1 MNKKVLCLAINLL
14 SLSVF
19 SQNTSNKPEWLDP
32 YVTEVNR
39 LPARASAFAFENREL
54 AMAGNR
60 ATSKNFLSL
69 NGTWKFKWVAKPS
82 LKPANFFEE
91 NYDDTRW
98 DNFKVPSNWEF
109 AGYGTPIYVNI
120 PYEFDNRFKSS
131 DEWGATYG
139 SKILNNTPPAIPEEN
154 PVGSYRK
161 KFVLPTDWT
170 GKEIF
175 INLGAV
181 KSAFYIYVNG
191 QKVGYGE
198 DSKLESEFDITQ
210 FVHAGE
216 NVVALEVYRW
226 SDGSY
231 LECQDMWRISGIERD
246 VYLYAT
252 PKLDVRDFRVTS
264 ILDNNYRNGLF
275 TLDVEMQNH
284 SYYDTNIML
293 TAEILD
299 AAGAKALT
307 VQTQKPEMVQ
317 GTNKSKFSLK
327 GEIANVAQWS
337 AEIPN
342 LYSLVLTLT
351 DKDGKVLEVI
361 KRKIGFRT
369 SEIKNGQLLVN
380 GKPIYIKG
388 VNRHEHDPVTIH
400 VISEERMVQDIQ
412 VMKSL
417 NINAV
422 RTSHYPN
429 HPRWY
434 ELCDEYGLY
443 LVDEPNIESH
453 QMGYGLLQTLGNNP
467 AFLNSHMRRT
477 QRMFER
483 DKNHPSIIIWSLGN
497 EAGNGWNFYN
507 TYTWLKENDKTRPV
521 QYERAELEW
530 NTDIVCPMYPEPAQV
545 EQYAQKY
552 KDRPYIMC
560 EYAHAMG
567 NSVGNF
573 KEYWDIIEKY
583 PNLQGGFIW
592 DWVDQGVII
601 EKAGKKVYGYG
612 GDWGPKDINS
622 DKNFLCNGL
631 VNPERQLHPH
641 ALEVKKIYQNV
652 KFENVG
658 LNQIEVRNAFSFR
671 NLDNFTLTW
680 TILEEGVEVD
690 KGKIEDLTGIAA
702 GKVKIFTIAPK
713 VGAKAGKEYFMNVSL
728 RLKTREQLLA
738 ANTEM
743 AYEQFSLN
751 VFKRP
756 NPILVTGK
764 APTVNESGAKITVT
778 GSDFTIVFDKEV
790 GTLSSYV
797 KQGISLIKQG
807 PLPDFWRASTDNDFG
822 ASTQKKSRI
831 WFKTGKLESVS
842 EAKITII
849 SGNPQIIFTK
859 KMLNGDALYTTTY
872 DVDAEGM
879 VKIKNKFEALKGN
892 YPMMMRFGNQMIL
905 PKEFNTIK
913 WYGRGP
919 QESYWDRKTGAMV
932 GQYEGKVEDQYHPY
946 IRPQESGN
954 KADTRWAS
962 LTNAKGRGLMIMQ
975 EADYLNV
982 NAINHSTE
990 DLDPADEKAQF
1001 HSGDLIGREEIYL
1014 NIDLQQTGLA
1024 GIDSWYH
1031 LPLEKYRLNYK
1042 NYEYA
1047 YYLKPIAPVLSEKKV
1062 KTDGGTKENGK

>member
-1 MNKKVLCLAINLL
+1 MIKVFLSLAIILCSFL
-14 SLSVF
+14 SF
-19 SQNTSNKPEWLDP
+19 AQNVAQKPEWLDP

-39 LPARASAFAFENREL
+39 LPARASAFAYENREL
-54 AMAGNR
+54 AMAGNKSS
-60 ATSKNFLSL
+60 SKNFFSL
-69 NGTWKFKWVAKPS
+69 NGNWKFKWVPKPS
-82 LKPANFFEE
+82 LKPANFYEE

-120 PYEFDNRFKSS
+120 PYEFDTRFKSS
-131 DEWGATYG
+131 DDWGATYG
-139 SKILNNTPPAIPEEN
+139 SKILNNTPPPIPEDN

-161 KFVLPTDWT
+161 KFTLPTDWS
-170 GKEIF
+170 GKEVF

-191 QKVGYGE
+191 RKVGYGE
-198 DSKLESEFDITQ
+198 DSKLESEFDITEY
-210 FVHAGE
+210 VHTGE
-216 NVVALEVYRW
+216 NVIALEVYRW

-252 PKLDVRDFRVTS
+252 PKLDLRDFRVTS

-275 TLDVEMQNH
+275 TLDADIQNF
-284 SYYDTNIML
+284 SYYDLPATVS
-293 TAEILD
+293 AEILD
-299 AAGAKALT
+299 ANGVSVLKLENP
-307 VQTQKPEMVQ
+307 KPEMV
-317 GTNKSKFSLK
+317 KSTEKQRITLK
-327 GEIANVAQWS
+327 GEIPNVAQWS

-342 LYSLVLTLT
+342 LYALVLTLT

-388 VNRHEHDPVTIH
+388 VNRHEHDPVSIH
-400 VISEERMVQDIQ
+400 VISEERMIQDIQ
-412 VMKSL
+412 IMKSL

-434 ELCDEYGLY
+434 ELCDEYGMY

-453 QMGYGLLQTLGNNP
+453 EMGYGLNQTLGNNP
-467 AFLNSHMRRT
+467 VFLNSHIRRT

-483 DKNHPSIIIWSLGN
+483 DKNHASIIIWSLGN

-507 TYTWLKENDKTRPV
+507 TYTWLKEHDTTRPV

-530 NTDIVCPMYPEPAQV
+530 NTDIVCPMYPDIEAM
-545 EQYAQKY
+545 EKYAQRY

-573 KEYWDIIEKY
+573 KEYWDMIEKY

-612 GDWGPKDINS
+612 GDWGAKDINS

-631 VNPERQLHPH
+631 VDPERQLHPH
-641 ALEVKKIYQNV
+641 ALEVKKVYQNI
-652 KFENVG
+652 KLENVG
-658 LNQIEVRNAFSFR
+658 LNQIEVKNAFSFR
-671 NLDNFTLTW
+671 NLDNFSLNW
-680 TILEEGVEVD
+680 SILEEGVEID
-690 KGKIEDLTGIAA
+690 RGKIDNLTGIGA
-702 GKVKIFTIAPK
+702 GKMKIFTISPK
-713 VGAKAGKEYFMNVSL
+713 SGLRAGREYFLNVSI
-728 RLKTREQLLA
+728 KTKSPEPLLA
-738 ANTEM
+738 VNSEM
-743 AYEQFSLN
+743 AYEQFPLN
-751 VFKRP
+751 TIKRQAP
-756 NPILVTGK
+756 NLSIGK
-764 APTVNESGAKITVT
+764 TSTVNEAGSKITVV
-778 GSDFTIVFDKEV
+778 GSDFIIVFDKEI
-790 GTLSSYV
+790 GTISSFV
-797 KQGISLIKQG
+797 KQGIALIKKG
-807 PLPDFWRASTDNDFG
+807 PMPDFWRAANDNDFG

-831 WFKTGKLESVS
+831 WLKTGKIEPVSDAKVSVV
-842 EAKITII
+842 
-849 SGNPQIIFTK
+849 SGNPRIIFTK
-859 KMLNGDALYTTTY
+859 KILNGDALYTTTY
-872 DVDAEGM
+872 DVDGDGNIK
-879 VKIKNKFEALKGN
+879 VKNKFDALRGN
-892 YPMMMRFGNQMIL
+892 YPMMMRFGNQMVI
-905 PKEFNTIK
+905 PKEFTTLK

-919 QESYWDRKTGAMV
+919 HESYWDRKTSATV

-954 KADTRWAS
+954 KADVRWAS
-962 LTNAKGRGLMIMQ
+962 LTNNKGRGLMILQ
-975 EADYLNV
+975 DTDFLNV
-982 NAINHSTE
+982 NAINHSQE
-990 DLDPADEKAQF
+990 DLDPAEDKAQY
-1001 HSGDLIGREEIYL
+1001 HSGDLVSREDIYL
-1014 NIDLQQTGLA
+1014 NVDLQQTGVA
-1024 GIDSWYH
+1024 GIDSWGH

-1042 NYEYA
+1042 NYEYT
-1047 YYLKPIAPVLSEKKV
+1047 YWLKPIAITEKKS
-1062 KTDGGTKENGK
+1062 KSNSEGGQ

>member
-1 MNKKVLCLAINLL
+1 MFKIVFSSAIILCSFI
-14 SLSVF
+14 SLS
-19 SQNTSNKPEWLDP
+19 QNVAQKPEWLDP
-32 YVTEVNR
+32 NVTEVNR

-54 AMAGNR
+54 AMAGNKSS
-60 ATSKNFLSL
+60 SKNFFSL
-69 NGTWKFKWVAKPS
+69 NGNWKFKWVPKPS
-82 LKPANFFEE
+82 FKPANFYEE
-91 NYDDTRW
+91 SYDDTRW

-120 PYEFDNRFKSS
+120 PYEFDTRFKSS
-131 DEWGATYG
+131 DDWGATYG
-139 SKILNNTPPAIPEEN
+139 SKILNNTPPPIPEEN

-161 KFVLPTDWT
+161 KFTLPADWT
-170 GKEIF
+170 GKEVF

-191 QKVGYGE
+191 RKVGYGE
-198 DSKLESEFDITQ
+198 DSKLESEFDITEY
-210 FVHAGE
+210 VHAGE

-252 PKLDVRDFRVTS
+252 PKLDLRDFRVIS
-264 ILDNNYRNGLF
+264 VLDNNYRNGLF
-275 TLDVEMQNH
+275 TLNADVQNF
-284 SYYDTNIML
+284 SYYDFPATVS
-293 TAEILD
+293 AEILD
-299 AAGAKALT
+299 ANGISVLKLENP
-307 VQTQKPEMVQ
+307 KPETV
-317 GTNKSKFSLK
+317 KSTEKQRITLK
-327 GEIANVAQWS
+327 GEIPNVAQWS

-388 VNRHEHDPVTIH
+388 VNRHEHDPVSIH
-400 VISEERMVQDIQ
+400 VMTEERMVQDIQ
-412 VMKSL
+412 LMKSL

-453 QMGYGLLQTLGNNP
+453 EMGYGLNQTLGNNP
-467 AFLNSHMRRT
+467 VFLNSHMRRT

-483 DKNHPSIIIWSLGN
+483 DKNHASIIIWSLGN

-507 TYTWLKENDKTRPV
+507 TYTWLKEHDTTRPV

-530 NTDIVCPMYPEPAQV
+530 NTDIVCPMYPDIEAM
-545 EQYAQKY
+545 EKYAQRY

-573 KEYWDIIEKY
+573 KEYWDMIEKY

-601 EKAGKKVYGYG
+601 EKAGKKIYGYG
-612 GDWGPKDINS
+612 GDWGAKDINS

-631 VNPERQLHPH
+631 VGPERQLHPH
-641 ALEVKKIYQNV
+641 ALEVKKVYQNI
-652 KFENVG
+652 KLENVG
-658 LNQIEVRNAFSFR
+658 LNQIEVKNAYSFR
-671 NLDNFTLTW
+671 NLDNFSLYW
-680 TILEEGVEVD
+680 SILEEGVEID
-690 KGKIEDLTGIAA
+690 RGKIDNLTGIGA
-702 GKVKIFTIAPK
+702 GKMKIFTISPK
-713 VGAKAGKEYFMNVSL
+713 SGLRAGREYFLNASVK
-728 RLKTREQLLA
+728 LKSAEPLLVT
-738 ANTEM
+738 NTEM
-743 AYEQFSLN
+743 AYEQFPLN
-751 VFKRP
+751 TIKRAVP
-756 NPILVTGK
+756 SLVTGK
-764 APTVNESGAKITVT
+764 TPTVNEVGSKINVV
-778 GSDFTIVFDKEV
+778 GGDFIIVFDKEI
-790 GTLSSYV
+790 GTISSFV
-797 KQGISLIKQG
+797 KQGVALIKKG
-807 PLPDFWRASTDNDFG
+807 PMPDFWRAANDNDFG

-831 WFKTGKLESVS
+831 WLKTGKIEPVSDAKVSVV
-842 EAKITII
+842 
-849 SGNPQIIFTK
+849 SGNPRIVFTK
-859 KMLNGDALYTTTY
+859 KILNGDALYTTTY
-872 DVDAEGM
+872 DVDGEGNIK
-879 VKIKNKFEALKGN
+879 VKNKLDALKGN
-892 YPMMMRFGNQMIL
+892 YPMMMRFGNQMVL
-905 PKEFNTIK
+905 PKEFTNLK

-919 QESYWDRKTGAMV
+919 HESYWDRKTSATV
-932 GQYEGKVEDQYHPY
+932 GQYEGKVEDQYHAY

-954 KADTRWAS
+954 KADVRWAS
-962 LTNAKGRGLMIMQ
+962 LTNNKGRGLMILQ
-975 EADYLNV
+975 DTDFLNV
-982 NAINHSTE
+982 NAINHSQE
-990 DLDPADEKAQF
+990 DLDPAEDKAQY
-1001 HSGDLIGREEIYL
+1001 HSGDLISREEVYL
-1014 NIDLQQTGLA
+1014 NIDLQQTGVA
-1024 GIDSWYH
+1024 GIDSWGH

-1042 NYEYA
+1042 NYEYT
-1047 YYLKPIAPVLSEKKV
+1047 YWLKPIAITEKKS
-1062 KTDGGTKENGK
+1062 KSNTESGK

>member
-1 MNKKVLCLAINLL
+1 MYKKIASCFAV
-14 SLSVF
+14 SLVSF
-19 SQNTSNKPEWLDP
+19 AALSQNQTTPQKPEWLDP
-32 YVTEVNR
+32 YITEVNR
-39 LPARASAFAFENREL
+39 LPARASAFAFENRDL
-54 AMAGNR
+54 AMAGNKSS
-60 ATSKNFLSL
+60 SKNFFSL
-69 NGTWKFKWVAKPS
+69 NGTWKFKWVSKPA
-82 LKPANFFEE
+82 LKPANFYEE
-91 NYDDTRW
+91 NFDDTRW

-120 PYEFDNRFKSS
+120 PYEFDLRFKSS
-131 DEWGATYG
+131 DDWGATYG
-139 SKILNNTPPAIPEEN
+139 SKILNNTPPPIPEEN

-161 KFVLPTDWT
+161 KFTLPTDWT
-170 GKEIF
+170 GKEVF

-198 DSKLESEFDITQ
+198 DSKLESEFNLTQ
-210 FVHAGE
+210 YVHAGE
-216 NVVALEVYRW
+216 NVIALEVYRW
-226 SDGSY
+226 SDGTY

-252 PKLDVRDFRVTS
+252 PKLDLRDFKVVS
-264 ILDNNYRNGLF
+264 VLDNNYKNGLF
-275 TLDVEMQNH
+275 TLDAEIQNH
-284 SYYDTNIML
+284 SYYDTPVNVS
-293 TAEILD
+293 AEILD
-299 AAGAKALT
+299 ANNT
-307 VQTQKPEMVQ
+307 NVFSVQTLKPENVP
-317 GTNKSKFSLK
+317 GTGKQKFSLK
-327 GEIANVAQWS
+327 GEIQNVNQWS

-342 LYSLVLTLT
+342 LYSLVLTMT
-351 DKDGKVLEVI
+351 DKDGRVLEVI

-380 GKPIYIKG
+380 GKAIYIKG

-443 LVDEPNIESH
+443 VVDEPNIESH
-453 QMGYGLLQTLGNNP
+453 EMGYGLLQTLGNNP
-467 AFLNSHMRRT
+467 VFLKSHMART

-507 TYTWLKENDKTRPV
+507 TYTWLKQADPTRPI

-530 NTDIVCPMYPEPAQV
+530 NTDIVCPMYPEIEQV
-545 EQYAQKY
+545 EKYAQTH

-573 KEYWDIIEKY
+573 KEYWDVIEKY

-612 GDWGPKDINS
+612 GDWGAKDINS

-641 ALEVKKIYQNV
+641 ALEVKKVYQYI
-652 KFENVG
+652 KLESVG
-658 LNQIEVRNAFSFR
+658 LNQVEVKNTYSFR
-671 NLDNFTLTW
+671 NLDNYSLNW
-680 TILEEGVEVD
+680 SMLEEGIEIE
-690 KGKIEDLTGIAA
+690 KGKIEDLTGVAA
-702 GKVKIFTIAPK
+702 GKAKIFTISPK
-713 VGAKAGKEYFMNVSL
+713 ANLKAGKEYFLNVSIK
-728 RLKTREQLLA
+728 LKNKEPLLP
-738 ANTEM
+738 ANSEM
-743 AYEQFSLN
+743 AYEQFPLN
-751 VFKRP
+751 VIKRP
-756 NPILVTGK
+756 APVLITTKNPTISE
-764 APTVNESGAKITVT
+764 AGAKITVT
-778 GSDFTIVFDKEV
+778 GVDFTIVFDKEI
-790 GTLSSYV
+790 GTISSFV
-797 KQGISLIKQG
+797 KQGISLIKKG
-807 PLPDFWRASTDNDFG
+807 PMPDFWRAANDNDYG
-822 ASTQKKSRI
+822 SSTQKKSRI
-831 WFKTGKLESVS
+831 WFKTGKIEPISDTKVSV
-842 EAKITII
+842 I

-872 DVDAEGM
+872 DVDGEGNI
-879 VKIKNKFEALKGN
+879 KIKNKFDALKGS
-892 YPMMMRFGNQMIL
+892 YPMMMRFGNQMVL
-905 PKEFNTIK
+905 PKEFNSLK

-919 QESYWDRKTGAMV
+919 QESYWDRKTGATV

-954 KADTRWAS
+954 KADVRWAS
-962 LTNAKGRGLMIMQ
+962 LINTKGRGLMIVQ
-975 EADYLNV
+975 DADYLNV
-982 NAINHSTE
+982 NALNHSQE
-990 DLDPADEKAQF
+990 DLDPAEDKAQF

-1014 NIDLQQTGLA
+1014 NVDLQQTGVA
-1024 GIDSWYH
+1024 GIDSWGH

-1042 NYEYA
+1042 NYEYT
-1047 YYLKPIAPVLSEKKV
+1047 YWLKPIAPTFVEKKV
-1062 KTDGGTKENGK
+1062 KIEKESGK